1 MNFYVGY
8 QISDGWIP
16 YIIQNR
22 DRISG
27 VYFAWGDFPNGR
39 ARMNAATETMDP
51 WEIEARQLADLQN
64 LHDAGIELDLLLNG
78 MCYGAESQ
86 SRALFERIGNTVDF
100 LCERFSLSAVTT
112 TSPLIAKFLKSN
124 FPRIKVRA
132 SVNMEIG
139 TVEGMRYVAQYFDSF
154 YMKRE
159 YNRDLCKIYEL
170 TAWCKDNGK
179 ELGLL
184 ANSGCLNFCSAHQ
197 FHDNLVAHEAEISAM
212 DNGYQFRG
220 VCWDFLSD
228 PNNFH
233 SWLQRTNF
241 IRPEDIELYHGIVPA
256 VKLATRVNSS
266 PSRVLAAYVGK
277 RYRGSVMELLEPNHS
292 GVFYPNYIENANF
305 DSDFASH
312 VMSCNKRCEDC
323 SFCANAMRRACIKLA
338 EDPSAK
344 I

>member
-197 FHDNLVAHEAEISAM
+197 FHDNLVAHEAEIAKM
-212 DNGYQFRG
+212 DNAYAFEGI
-220 VCWDFLSD
+220 CHSFLKD
-228 PNNFH
+228 PEH
-233 SWLQRTNF
+233 LADYLRVSNF
-241 IRPEDIELYHGIVPA
+241 IRPEDIGLYAPYFQT
-256 VKLATRVNSS
+256 VKLATR
-266 PSRVLAAYVGK
+266 K
-277 RYRGSVMELLEPNHS
+277 
-292 GVFYPNYIENANF
+292 
-305 DSDFASH
+305 
-312 VMSCNKRCEDC
+312 
-323 SFCANAMRRACIKLA
+323 
-338 EDPSAK
+338 
-344 I
+344 